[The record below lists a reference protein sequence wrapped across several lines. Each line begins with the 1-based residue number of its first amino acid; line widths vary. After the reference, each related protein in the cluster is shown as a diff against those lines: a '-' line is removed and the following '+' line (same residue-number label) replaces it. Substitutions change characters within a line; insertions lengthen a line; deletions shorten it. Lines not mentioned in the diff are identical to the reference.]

1 MMTNNKNKI
10 RKRILEPFATDIK
23 GFENEY
29 FFLKD
34 LYAENNWSKS
44 AIQRVFRRLV
54 EGWRYDGLDKQEHTP
69 ESLDLENKI
78 RTIRSLKTDCQSLLF
93 FTTTYGENLGKKKFA
108 ENQELQAY
116 TNSKE
121 YKGMTDEEFKAYNL
135 SRAVTLEN
143 MVKKYGL
150 EKGTEVFEEY
160 RQKQIYTKSRQR
172 YIDEFGEEKGLRILE
187 EINKKKH
194 PCLENFQRL
203 YGEDEGW
210 ERFKEFQENQRGFF
224 SEMASGLF
232 RQIEKELNI
241 KELTYIYEPKATELC
256 LSGNGR
262 NFYYDFCIPELKF
275 IIEFN
280 GDLFH
285 GNPKLFRETDHP
297 NPFNESQSVKEMWE
311 KDKTKLDLARNKGYT
326 VLVIWE
332 SEYKHN
338 RKKTI
343 NNVVKEIRRLY
354 ETDRN
359 RKF

>member
-1 MMTNNKNKI
+1 MPRKNS
-10 RKRILEPFATDIK
+10 LGGQFAVDIK
-23 GFENEY
+23 GFEKEY
-29 FFLKD
+29 FFIRD
-34 LYAENNWSKS
+34 LFETQKWSKS
-44 AIQRVFRRLV
+44 SVRNLIKRFV

-69 ESLDLENKI
+69 ESLNLREKI
-78 RTIRSLKTDCQSLLF
+78 FILRKLNHDRQSRTF
-93 FTTTYGENLGKKKFA
+93 FVTQYGENLGNAKFKKL
-108 ENQELQAY
+108 QEKQAY

-135 SRAVTLEN
+135 SRAITLEN

-150 EKGTEVFEEY
+150 EKGTEVYEEY

-172 YIDEFGEEKGLRILE
+172 YIDEFGEDEGLRIFE
-187 EINKKKH
+187 EINKKKYL
-194 PCLENFQRL
+194 CLENFQRL
-203 YGEDEGW
+203 YGEVEGR
-210 ERFKEFQENQRGFF
+210 ERFKELQEKRRFF
-224 SEMASGLF
+224 YSEMASGLF
-232 RQIEKELNI
+232 RQIEKELGI
-241 KELTYIYEPKATELC
+241 KNLTYIYEPKTTELC
-256 LSGNGR
+256 LSGKDR

-280 GDLFH
+280 GDRFH

-297 NPFNESQSVKEMWE
+297 NPFNESQSVKDMWE